1 MQRGNIFSSL
11 FSLGTVTA
19 ISVVAGVI
27 CCPLIYRAFGLWLD
41 GELDKGITDTCMAFQ
56 NSPLT
61 GSETHFACAA
71 VEVYSCDT

>member
-1 MQRGNIFSSL
+1 MSL
-11 FSLGTVTA
+11 LGSFVVTVMF
-19 ISVVAGVI
+19 
-27 CCPLIYRAFGLWLD
+27 YRAFGLWLD

-71 VEVYSCDT
+71 VEVYSCDA